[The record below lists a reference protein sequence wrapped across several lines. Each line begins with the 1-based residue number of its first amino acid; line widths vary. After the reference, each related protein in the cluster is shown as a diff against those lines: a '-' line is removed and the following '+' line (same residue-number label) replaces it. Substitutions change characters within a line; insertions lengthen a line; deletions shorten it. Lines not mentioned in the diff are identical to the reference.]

1 MINKDKFTILSLYLS
16 GHPILGDIKLDF
28 SDFEDLDKKSKL
40 TTPYFSVIIGP
51 NGTGKSN
58 ILRAV
63 IDIFRDLEELQQK
76 DKRTNTLQG
85 KFFLSYASNGLVN
98 IISNNTKITENSI
111 VFLDTNHTVEFS
123 DKIKFEEQIK
133 LFKRRDKIVHIVD
146 GKLNNDLK
154 QLNIPERIIASS
166 IMLTDKY
173 PTVKKGNNF
182 YQYMG
187 VRRENSGI
195 IAGTRT
201 YIIRIVNHLIESV
214 DNEVFI
220 QKLENML
227 TYLELEKSIDISY
240 NPKFWEKIFRKDL
253 TIEFFQEFFE
263 KFWKHTNRE
272 KNAPPFSV
280 NYYNAN
286 IKGNET
292 LIKSLVLECRK
303 ISTEFKFKD
312 KSKTPYFGFEVF
324 EDQIQKKRA
333 NLIKHLYK
341 LDLITYPTLSLK
353 KKSADFNIEQS
364 SSGEAH
370 FLTTMIGIA
379 STIKQKSIILL
390 DEPEISLHPNWQMKY
405 IQFIADNFKDFASCQ
420 FIIATHSPY
429 LISDLHIENSKI
441 IGLRKS
447 DKIEVIPGL
456 EKVNTYGWSVE
467 QILLEIFKTPGD
479 RNFYVSEIVS
489 KAIELMGDEK
499 ASVKAI
505 EKQLDLV
512 KSINLDNMK
521 SNDPFKKII
530 NALLEEED
538 AVK

>member
-85 KFFLSYASNGLVN
+85 KFYLSYVSNGLVN
-98 IISNNTKITENSI
+98 VISNNTKVTENSI
-111 VFLDTNHTVEFS
+111 IFLDTNHTVEFS
-123 DKIKFEEQIK
+123 DKIKIEEQIK
-133 LFKRRDKIVHIVD
+133 LFKRRDKIVHIVN

-173 PTVKKGNNF
+173 PTVKKGNDF

-201 YIIRIVNHLIESV
+201 YIIRIVTHLIESI
-214 DNEVFI
+214 DNSEFI

-227 TYLELEKSIDISY
+227 AYLELEKSIDISY
-240 NPKFWEKIFRKDL
+240 NPKFRDKIFHKGLKVDFFKD
-253 TIEFFQEFFE
+253 FFE
-263 KFWKHTNRE
+263 KFWDHTDRE
-272 KNAPPFSV
+272 KDAPPFSV

-286 IKGNET
+286 IKGNEP
-292 LIKSLVLECRK
+292 LIKSLVNECKK
-303 ISTEFKFKD
+303 ISVDFKYKNN
-312 KSKTPYFGFEVF
+312 SKTPYFGFEVF
-324 EDQIQKKRA
+324 EDQIQKRRA
-333 NLIKHLYK
+333 KLIKHLYK

-353 KKSADFNIEQS
+353 KKSADFDIEQS

-405 IQFIADNFKDFASCQ
+405 IQFIADNFQDFASCQ

-441 IGLRKS
+441 IGLRKNEI
-447 DKIEVIPGL
+447 IEVAKEIEGTD
-456 EKVNTYGWSVE
+456 TYGLSVE
-467 QILLEIFKTPGD
+467 QILLEIFNVPST
-479 RNFYVSEIVS
+479 RNLYITEIMGEIL
-489 KAIELMGDEK
+489 KELAKPDYDKDFIKGK
-499 ASVKAI
+499 VKYLKSVNI
-505 EKQLDLV
+505 EKLKDIDPL
-512 KSINLDNMK
+512 KSIISNLL
-521 SNDPFKKII
+521 KKV
-530 NALLEEED
+530 
-538 AVK
+538 AV